1 MQDELLITTQP
12 TTSAPRETGF
22 SSKQKIT
29 HITTYNRQLVEY
41 KCLAYNANKYLICA
55 KLAYIINK
63 KMLTPKLA
71 SQGQER
77 IVRSNDKNRTIL
89 FIQSS
94 LQRSYD
100 TQTKC
105 TVRLTVFFSYI
116 ELKLAW
122 QRNRVKTTRH
132 GNVNNELRNF
142 TQIKN

>member
-1 MQDELLITTQP
+1 
-12 TTSAPRETGF
+12 
-22 SSKQKIT
+22 
-29 HITTYNRQLVEY
+29 
-41 KCLAYNANKYLICA
+41 
-55 KLAYIINK
+55 
-63 KMLTPKLA
+63 MLTPKLA